1 LRAFYEFWLARL
13 YAWRAFKY
21 AVKTVANLSHG
32 QCDVL
37 GTVFLDGWLW
47 LKPQVSLA
55 MSLLHEGLSF
65 PDVPPHARALMTIGK
80 AKGYSLFGNRTRC
93 EEMAIQ
99 ALSYEDS
106 VKTEPDQVQAHRQF
120 ARVLRR
126 AMTLAH
132 KYDGYENVLELHARA
147 LRMARDPRWRSRDQ
161 INKIYAEWR
170 KLHRSPLAQAF
181 LPY

>member
-1 LRAFYEFWLARL
+1 
-13 YAWRAFKY
+13 
-21 AVKTVANLSHG
+21 
-32 QCDVL
+32 
-37 GTVFLDGWLW
+37 
-47 LKPQVSLA
+47 
-55 MSLLHEGLSF
+55 
-65 PDVPPHARALMTIGK
+65 
-80 AKGYSLFGNRTRC
+80 
-93 EEMAIQ
+93 MAIQ

-161 INKIYAEWR
+161 INKIYAEWK